1 LDYSLI
7 KLDSSIQC
15 KIYKASVV
23 SHSLEKNGHEEIMD
37 IVVVALVLEG
47 DIIIRTRDGAF
58 IIVHCSEEIAREL
71 FIGPEECDY
80 LVNDQWFKILVGIAL
95 SMYTDLMPAEF
106 VLS

>member
-1 LDYSLI
+1 M
-7 KLDSSIQC
+7 
-15 KIYKASVV
+15 
-23 SHSLEKNGHEEIMD
+23 LEDGTAAL
-37 IVVVALVLEG
+37 ALVAIASASTLIGIASHWRPQLAARLTSALALEG
-47 DIIIRTRDGAF
+47 EMIIRTRGGAF